1 MAIIKPVYEIPYAQ
15 IPNKTLQDM
24 SLSHTARSIL
34 VYLLSKPDNWKVTN
48 ESLRK
53 QVGIGSKGTFQK
65 YINELKKSGYMEY
78 RVERENGKLKGGDWF
93 VYPEPQKPS
102 EASDSKASTSS
113 LKNREPAKQ
122 GTRSSG
128 DIQIK
133 RKTNKESKSVNN
145 TREAQNFQTSDQ
157 KSNLGEEHFADKVMT
172 ELLADNL
179 PSSKKRYANLKIR
192 EYQERFPESSSV
204 ADCWAYVVQAVKHQ
218 YGLTGS

>member
-15 IPNKTLQDM
+15 IPNATLQDM

-53 QVGIGSKGTFQK
+53 QVKIGSKETFQK
-65 YINELKKSGYMEY
+65 YINELKKNGYMEY

-93 VYPEPQKPS
+93 VYPEPQKAP
-102 EASDSKASTSS
+102 EASNNKASTTS

-122 GTRSSG
+122 GACSLG

-133 RKTNKESKSVNN
+133 NKQIKKSKSVNN
-145 TREAQNFQTSDQ
+145 KAEIQNLSHEE
-157 KSNLGEEHFADKVMT
+157 KSLADRVMT
-172 ELLADNL
+172 ELSVDNL
-179 PSSKKRYANLKIR
+179 PANKKRYAALKIA
-192 EYQERFPESSSV
+192 EYQERFPNSSSV
-204 ADCWAYVVQAVKHQ
+204 ADCWVYVVQAVNHQ
-218 YGLTGS
+218 LNLTGS